1 MKKLRGNSLLFVLLI
16 FLCSTNPALNQDDE
30 GVVKISEAEI
40 EGREAIA
47 EKEIKENIGTEFPS
61 IKPWVKDPEF
71 NEEILKED
79 MIRIERLYENY
90 GYYDVNAEYKL
101 TYNDKKDEVEITINI
116 KEGKPVI
123 LTELNI
129 DIQKELDEGVKME
142 ILGSVPLRVDET
154 FSPTRYQETKGIILD
169 ILSNNGRPKS
179 SIEGEALVNRVEKSA
194 KVNFRVA
201 PGSLYRFGS
210 ISVKGNEDVETKIIR
225 REVTFEEGEVYSTT
239 KLDETRARIFQ
250 LGLFSSVVTEIDFD
264 ESEKN
269 ANTTIRVEQRKFG
282 TVKIGLGFGTED
294 LFRGQ
299 IILTQRNFFG
309 DGRRFEAAGKFSF
322 LTQRIE
328 TSLTQPYILGGGSE
342 LTGLFSL
349 RRDDLPGFTSENILG
364 SLGVKKEFAKTFNA
378 FGSFNV
384 LASSLS
390 NVSDISDVSDS
401 IDETQQCENNCFLTF
416 FNAVVERNTTDDIF
430 NPTRGSVASVGL
442 ESSFKTL
449 GSEVNYLK
457 GTAELRGYKR
467 LFKVVFAARFLLGII
482 EPFGTSRTFDVPIF
496 KRFFAGGS
504 TTHRGFPFQKLG
516 PIDDDEDPLG
526 GNSLLL
532 GSFESRFPIY
542 KDLGCVVF
550 FDYGNVYSEE
560 FDYSLDDIKYAVGV
574 GLRYSTPIG
583 PVRADLG
590 YALNPE
596 PEFGRLQFF
605 FSIGQA
611 F

>member
-61 IKPWVKDPEF
+61 IKPWVKNPEF

-90 GYYDVNAEYKL
+90 GYYDVNAEYEL

-142 ILGSVPLRVDET
+142 ILGSVPLKVDET

-169 ILSNNGRPKS
+169 ILSNNGHPKS
-179 SIEGEALVNRVEKSA
+179 SIEGEALVNRDEKSA
-194 KVNFRVA
+194 KVNFRVT

-210 ISVKGNEDVETKIIR
+210 TSVKGNEDVETKIIR

-250 LGLFSSVVTEIDFD
+250 LGLFSSVVTDIDFD
-264 ESEKN
+264 ENEKN
-269 ANTTIRVEQRKFG
+269 ANTIIRVEQRKFG
-282 TVKIGLGFGTED
+282 TVKIGLGYGTED

-299 IILTQRNFFG
+299 IILTQRNFLG

-349 RRDDLPGFTSENILG
+349 GRDDLPGFTSENILG

-482 EPFGTSRTFDVPIF
+482 GPFGTSRTFDVPIF
-496 KRFFAGGS
+496 KRFFAGGI

-516 PIDDDEDPLG
+516 PIDDDDDPIG

-596 PEFGRLQFF
+596 PEFGRLRFF
-605 FSIGQA
+605 FGIGQA